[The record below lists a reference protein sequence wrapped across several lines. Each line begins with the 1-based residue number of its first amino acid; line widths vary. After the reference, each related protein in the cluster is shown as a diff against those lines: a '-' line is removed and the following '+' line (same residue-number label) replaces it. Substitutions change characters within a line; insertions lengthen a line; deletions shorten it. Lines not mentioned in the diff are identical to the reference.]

1 MRKKI
6 FRSIVLMS
14 IGVLV
19 TSLLLI
25 TISMYNYIDE
35 NEKASSRA
43 ELDLIAEIAEEN
55 KDDFHFDVQ
64 GYRVTVISQDGIVL
78 YDSIAEKDMMENHSG
93 REEVEEA
100 LSEEYGESSRYSA
113 TLMEETLYFAK
124 KLSDGNVLRISIA
137 RDSVF
142 KILVSMFPT
151 TIIVFIIVLLVSFF
165 MAKKIA
171 RNIVEP
177 INALNLEDPMNNH
190 IYEEITPLLKRIET
204 QNKQIITQ
212 QTMSEKTRK
221 EFSANVS
228 HELKTPLQ
236 TIMGSAELIENGIVK
251 ADDVPKFASAIRAES
266 HRLLTLINDIIR
278 LSQLDE
284 GEKLP
289 VEPVDVY
296 EIVKDVCSE
305 LAEVAEKKNISINVE
320 GVKSMVSAIPRLIY
334 EIVYNLCDNAIK
346 YNNPDGYVNVTVKK
360 DSKKVTI
367 TVVDNGIGIPE
378 EHRERIFERF
388 YRVDKSH
395 SKESGGTGL
404 GLSIVKHAASYL
416 DAEVKLESKVGYGT
430 AVTVN
435 IPR

>member
-25 TISMYNYIDE
+25 TISMYNYIDK

-78 YDSIAEKDMMENHSG
+78 YDSVAEKDMMENHSG

-305 LAEVAEKKNISINVE
+305 LAEVAEKKNISLNVE
-320 GVKSMVSAIPRLIY
+320 GVKSTVSAIPRLIY

-346 YNNPDGYVNVTVKK
+346 YNNDDGYVNVTVKK
-360 DSKKVTI
+360 DTKKVTI

-416 DAEVKLESKVGYGT
+416 DAEVKLESKVGFGT

>member
-78 YDSIAEKDMMENHSG
+78 YDSVAEKDMMENHSC

-305 LAEVAEKKNISINVE
+305 LAEVAEKKNISLNVE
-320 GVKSMVSAIPRLIY
+320 GVKSTVSAIPRLIY

-346 YNNPDGYVNVTVKK
+346 YNNDDGYVNVTVKK
-360 DSKKVTI
+360 DTKKVTI

-416 DAEVKLESKVGYGT
+416 DAEVKLESKVGFGT

>member
-6 FRSIVLMS
+6 FHSVVLMAVC
-14 IGVLV
+14 ILV
-19 TSLLLI
+19 TSLMLI
-25 TISMYNYIDE
+25 TISMYNYIDKT
-35 NEKASSRA
+35 EKESSRA
-43 ELDLIAEIAEEN
+43 ELNLIAEIAEEN
-55 KDDFHFDVQ
+55 KDDFHFEVQ
-64 GYRVTVISQDGIVL
+64 GYRVTVISAEGTVL
-78 YDSIAEKDMMENHSG
+78 YDSVAEKDTMENHGG
-93 REEVEEA
+93 REEIEEA
-100 LSEEYGESSRYSA
+100 LSNEYGESSRYSS

-124 KLSDGNVLRISIA
+124 RLSDGNVIRISMG

-142 KILVSMFPT
+142 KILVSMLPT
-151 TIIVFIIVLLVSFF
+151 TVIVFIVVLLVSFLL
-165 MAKKIA
+165 AKRIA
-171 RNIVEP
+171 RHIVEP
-177 INALNLEDPMNNH
+177 INSLNLEEPMNNQ
-190 IYEEITPLLKRIET
+190 IYEEITPLLKRIAT

-305 LAEVAEKKNISINVE
+305 LTEIAEKKNISINVE